1 MTSVR
6 KPGRPRDA
14 AVAERVLDA
23 ALEVLQDEG
32 FAGLTIEAIADRAGV
47 SKATIYRRWDS
58 KETLLVDAVARVV
71 EAVIIEDT
79 GDIRH
84 DLTAAVRGMCSFVTD
99 TRAGEVFPWLV
110 GEIANGSEIGTR
122 YATAVIVPRRRM
134 LGELLEAA
142 IERGDLREDLDVAT
156 AVDMVMGPVIMR
168 RIAGLLEGSGESWA
182 EIVVDSLLSGAH
194 AR

>member
-1 MTSVR
+1 M
-6 KPGRPRDA
+6 
-14 AVAERVLDA
+14 DA

-32 FAGLTIEAIADRAGV
+32 FAGLTIDSIADRAGV
-47 SKATIYRRWDS
+47 SKATIYRRWES

-71 EAVIIEDT
+71 EAVVIEDT

-122 YATAVIVPRRRM
+122 YAGAVIVPRRRM
-134 LGELLEAA
+134 LGELLTAA

-182 EIVVDSLLSGAH
+182 ETIVDSLLSGAH

>member
-1 MTSVR
+1 MTPVR

-14 AVAERVLDA
+14 AVGERVLDA
-23 ALEVLQDEG
+23 ALEVLKDEG

-47 SKATIYRRWDS
+47 SKATMYRRWDS
-58 KETLLVDAVARVV
+58 KETLLVDAVARAV
-71 EAVIIEDT
+71 EAVEIEDT

-84 DLTAAVRGMCSFVTD
+84 DLTAAVRGMCSFVSD

-122 YATAVIVPRRRM
+122 YAAAVIVPRRRM
-134 LGELLEAA
+134 LGELLRAA
-142 IERGDLREDLDVAT
+142 IERGDLREDIDVAT

-182 EIVVDSLLSGAH
+182 ETVVDS
-194 AR
+194 